1 MPDIVIYLGN
11 KAYSS
16 WSLRGWLACKL
27 TGVPF
32 REEVH
37 PMDTPDWKAWIAAR
51 SPSGKVPYVTVDG
64 APLWESLAIGEHLA
78 ELTPAAFWP
87 ADSAARAHARSISAE
102 MHAGFG
108 ELRKAMWMNVRRR
121 FPGKGRTPGALSD
134 IARLEALWS
143 DTRKRHGA
151 GGPFLFGARFGFA
164 DAMYA
169 PVAAR
174 LWTWEPDVAPAT
186 KAYVEAV
193 WSHPFMAEW
202 VKAAEAEPWTI
213 AKYEDPDRAR

>member
-1 MPDIVIYLGN
+1 MPDIVIYIGN
-11 KAYSS
+11 KNYSS

-27 TGVPF
+27 TGLPF

-51 SPSGKVPYVTVDG
+51 SPSAKVPYVTVDG

-78 ELTPAAFWP
+78 ELAPAAFWP
-87 ADSAARAHARSISAE
+87 ADAAARAHARSIAAE
-102 MHAGFG
+102 MHGGFG
-108 ELRKAMWMNVRRR
+108 ELRKAMWMNIRRR
-121 FPGKGRTPGALSD
+121 FPGKGRTPGALAD
-134 IARLEALWS
+134 IARLEALWG
-143 DTRKRHGA
+143 DARRRHGA
-151 GGPFLFGARFGFA
+151 GGPYLFGASFGFA

-169 PVAAR
+169 PVVAR
-174 LWTWEPDVAPAT
+174 LRTWEPEIGPAS

-193 WSHPFMAEW
+193 WNHPFMIEW

-213 AKYEDPDRAR
+213 AKYENPDPAA

>member
-27 TGVPF
+27 TGLPF

-37 PMDTPDWKAWIAAR
+37 AMDLPDWKAWIAAR

-78 ELTPAAFWP
+78 EFAPTAFWP
-87 ADSAARAHARSISAE
+87 ADGAARAHARSIAAE

-121 FPGKGRTPGALSD
+121 FPGKGRTPGALAD
-134 IARLEALWS
+134 IARIEALW
-143 DTRKRHGA
+143 DDARKRYGA
-151 GGPFLFGARFGFA
+151 GGPFLFGGRFGFA

-169 PVAAR
+169 PVVAR
-174 LWTWEPDVAPAT
+174 LRTWEPEIAPASR
-186 KAYVEAV
+186 AYVEAV
-193 WSHPFMAEW
+193 WNHPFMIEW

-213 AKYEDPDRAR
+213 AKYEDPDRDR